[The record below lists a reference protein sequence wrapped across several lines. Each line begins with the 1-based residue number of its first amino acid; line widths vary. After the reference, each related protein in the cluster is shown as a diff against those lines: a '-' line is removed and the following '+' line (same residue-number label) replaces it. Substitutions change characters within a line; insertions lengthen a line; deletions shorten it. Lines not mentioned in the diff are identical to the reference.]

1 MALREINTVADLHAY
16 LYAAI
21 QLEHATIPPYIT
33 AMYTMKPDT
42 NLEAYNVIR
51 VIVVEEM
58 LHLTLAAN
66 ILNAIGGVPDLTKK
80 GFIPEFPTYLPN
92 GEEDF
97 EVNIE
102 SFSPKT
108 IDNFLL
114 IERPAKKYQD
124 GHVPKRFSPVTDK
137 AKKRILPTH
146 IDSKGEEKHFYSIGE
161 FYEYIAEGLT
171 HLASKLG
178 EKTLFKGDPDR
189 QITPEYYYSG
199 GGEIITVTDLSSAL
213 EAIRLISE
221 QGEGFEGAIYD
232 YEGELAHYYRFE
244 QIKLGRYYHPGDV
257 AGQPTG
263 KKLVTDWESVY
274 TIKTNPKTEDY
285 PADSALYEAN
295 IRFNIFYK
303 NFLHQISKAFD
314 GNPQG
319 LIPAIGE
326 MFVLKNMAYELIH
339 NPIPGQTGVYGAP
352 TFEVDNIPEKEVNY
366 TYQSNGIHG

>member
-1 MALREINTVADLHAY
+1 MTLREINDVEDLYEY

-33 AMYTMKPDT
+33 SMYTMKPNS

-66 ILNAIGGVPDLTKK
+66 VLNAIGGAPNLIKE
-80 GFIPEFPTYLPN
+80 GFVPEFPTYLPN

-108 IDNFLL
+108 IDNFLM
-114 IERPAKKYQD
+114 IERPAREYQD
-124 GHVPKRFSPVTDK
+124 GHVPKQFTSFKNTSR
-137 AKKRILPTH
+137 KRILPTY
-146 IDSKGEEKHFYSIGE
+146 ISAEGEEKHFYSIGE
-161 FYEYIAEGLT
+161 FYAFIGEGLT
-171 HLASKLG
+171 KLSLKLG
-178 EKTLFKGDPDR
+178 EEEFFKGDPER

-199 GGEIITVTDLSSAL
+199 GGEIIPVTNLESAL

-232 YEGELAHYYRFE
+232 NEGELSHYYRFE
-244 QIKLGRYYHPGDV
+244 QIKLGRYYLAGDT
-257 AGQPTG
+257 AGNPKG
-263 KKLVTDWESVY
+263 KELTIDWDAVY
-274 TIKTNPKTEDY
+274 NIKTNPKMEDY
-285 PADSALYEAN
+285 PEESELYEAN
-295 IRFNIFYK
+295 VKFNTYYK
-303 NFLHQISKAFD
+303 NFLAKINDAFN
-314 GNPQG
+314 GNPQN

-339 NPIPGQTGVYGAP
+339 NPIPGKEGVYGAP
-352 TFEVDNIPEKEVNY
+352 TFEVDKVPEISKV
-366 TYQSNGIHG
+366 